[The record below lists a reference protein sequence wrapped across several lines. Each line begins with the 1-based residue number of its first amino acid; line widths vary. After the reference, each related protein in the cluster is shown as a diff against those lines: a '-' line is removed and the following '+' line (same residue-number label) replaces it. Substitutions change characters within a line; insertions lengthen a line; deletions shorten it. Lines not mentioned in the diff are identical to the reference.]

1 MNPLTST
8 DMTPVEAV
16 PNFGM
21 GQQDFTELGANLV
34 ASGFSVDEARS
45 LVAEVQ
51 QVATQVALSMAPRI
65 LERVRRIR
73 AAEIFDMYRNLQLLP
88 NTLGYVQRDRVL
100 MIVQNATNT
109 RVTN

>member
-1 MNPLTST
+1 
-8 DMTPVEAV
+8 
-16 PNFGM
+16 M

-34 ASGFSVDEARS
+34 ASGFTVDEARS

-65 LERVRRIR
+65 LDRVRRIR
-73 AAEIFDMYRNLQLLP
+73 AAQMFDLHRNLQLLP

-109 RVTN
+109 RVS